1 MTIEAGPAELYT
13 TRARAADVP
22 ALVELV
28 NGAYRGEKPPR
39 GWSSEAGLIA
49 GRRLEPA
56 AAAALV
62 AGPASA
68 VLVVRAQSGLFGAVA
83 LRGTRPQVAEVE
95 WLAVRPS
102 LQGNGLGRALLET
115 AGAWARAELGAA
127 TLELAVLAPRE
138 ELLAWLERRG
148 FAPTGE
154 RRVLPTAESFGEPR
168 AEGLTL
174 DVLARALAA

>member
-13 TRARAADVP
+13 TAARAADVP

-28 NGAYRGEKPPR
+28 NAAYRGEKPPR
-39 GWSSEAGLIA
+39 GWTSEAGLVA

-62 AGPASA
+62 AGPDSA

-83 LRGTRPQVAEVE
+83 LRRRPAGVAEIE
-95 WLAVRPS
+95 YLAVRPS
-102 LQGNGLGRALLET
+102 LQGNGLGRALLAT
-115 AGAWARAELGAA
+115 AEAFARAELGAA

-154 RRVLPTAESFGEPR
+154 RRVLPAAEAFGEPR
-168 AEGLTL
+168 TEGLTL
-174 DVLARALAA
+174 DVLARPLAG